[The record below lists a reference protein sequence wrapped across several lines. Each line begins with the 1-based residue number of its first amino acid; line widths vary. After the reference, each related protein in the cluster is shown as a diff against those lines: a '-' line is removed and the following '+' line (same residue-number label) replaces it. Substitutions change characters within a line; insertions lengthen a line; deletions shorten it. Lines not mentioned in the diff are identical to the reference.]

1 MNHQQSKVYYI
12 QIDTPNKAKCDID
25 EICRKEGYNNLTVH
39 NFGSGGVGHFMTKL
53 TSVTSILWKLH
64 RGDVLFLQYP
74 MKKFYKL
81 ACSLAKMRGARVV
94 TVIHDLGAFRRHK
107 LTAEQENRRLSK
119 TDFLIVHNPTMRQYL
134 IDHGFKG
141 GMHCLQIFDFLSDSK
156 PAVYEVPH
164 HPWHVVYAGGLG
176 KRNAFLYQMPT
187 MDNWVMDLYGK
198 GFEPERNTRD
208 SVRYHGFIQADDFI
222 AQVEADFGLVWDG
235 DSPDTCVGA
244 WGEYLR
250 INDPHKTS
258 FYLKESIPVIV
269 WSQAAMAPFIQEEG
283 VGIAVNSIGD
293 INEALAC
300 LTADDYKRM
309 KERASLMGQRLA
321 EGHYIKSGLRAA
333 FDHLSDGK

>member
-1 MNHQQSKVYYI
+1 M
-12 QIDTPNKAKCDID
+12 
-25 EICRKEGYNNLTVH
+25 LT
-39 NFGSGGVGHFMTKL
+39 
-53 TSVTSILWKLH
+53 I
-64 RGDVLFLQYP
+64 
-74 MKKFYKL
+74 
-81 ACSLAKMRGARVV
+81 
-94 TVIHDLGAFRRHK
+94 
-107 LTAEQENRRLSK
+107 
-119 TDFLIVHNPTMRQYL
+119 
-134 IDHGFKG
+134 
-141 GMHCLQIFDFLSDSK
+141 
-156 PAVYEVPH
+156 
-164 HPWHVVYAGGLG
+164 
-176 KRNAFLYQMPT
+176 AFLYQMPT

-222 AQVEADFGLVWDG
+222 AQVETDFGLVWDG

-258 FYLKESIPVIV
+258 FYLKAGIPVIV

-283 VGIAVNSIGD
+283 VGIAVNSIGE

-309 KERASLMGQRLA
+309 KERALLMGQRLA

-333 FDHLSDGK
+333 FDHLSDGKQVF